1 MDTVRKR
8 YILRITIGYA
18 VIASLWIL
26 LSDQLLSMF
35 VDISSIIWLATV
47 KGLAFILATA
57 VLLYFALDSVSG
69 KNGISQSGPEPI
81 DTMPFDTFSA
91 ISETTERMPR
101 WIFYAFA
108 VLLTGAILLVRAEIA
123 VSFGDRPL
131 LILFVLPIVLSAL
144 LGGAGPGLVSTAV
157 SALGAAYFMS
167 PAHSFYIAA
176 VYDRFQWGM
185 LIANGV
191 IISFLSEATRRAFR
205 RAKAMSRH
213 LQAIVT
219 GTPDAVYIKD
229 AKGRYQLFNEGAARL
244 VGKPAAEIIGRD
256 DNTIFSSEAAA
267 RLKELDRSI
276 MESGKT
282 QTREEYL
289 TTINRKEK
297 VFLATKGPVFDHY
310 GNIAGL
316 FGISRDITDL
326 KEADREKE
334 NALELLRLCN
344 ESSTIKDLIGNI
356 VQHFKKTTG
365 CTAVGVRL
373 RQGDDFPYYET
384 QGFPDDFILLENNLC
399 SYDENGGLI
408 RDSTGGSALDCM
420 CGSILRGRF
429 DPARPFFSQ
438 RGSFWTSN
446 TTELLAS
453 TSEQD
458 RHGKTR
464 NRCNSRGYES
474 VALIPIRAAGEIMGL
489 LQLNDR
495 RKGRFNTAMIS
506 TLEDRVNYVG
516 ITLEK
521 LITEQAL
528 FDSETMYRSLFENML
543 NGFAYCRMLYE
554 NEKAVDFIYLRV
566 NHAFEVLTGLT
577 DVVGKRISEII
588 PGIREADPQLLEMY
602 GRVAMTGTPE
612 RFEYF
617 LKVLDMWLWVSV
629 YSPKREHFVAVFDV
643 INDRKKAEQEKAL
656 YQRQLELLLETA
668 GDGIFGVDREGK
680 ITFANQAAARLIGM
694 SKDALVG
701 LRSHEIFHTHCSD
714 GAEYPWHDCPLC
726 KTLIDGLSRFG
737 EETYFKANG
746 STFPIEF
753 TCTAIIEEGVT
764 SGAVMMFRD
773 ITDRKRMEN
782 ELRQSQKLEGIGQ
795 LASGIA
801 HDFNNVLSAV
811 VGFAGMLQMKLD
823 KSDSLQHFVD
833 QIMAAGQRGA
843 DLTQQILAFSR
854 KQTLNRK
861 SVSLNMVI
869 RNLEKML
876 HRLVRE
882 DIAILL
888 DLSQKDLVIFAD
900 TSQIE
905 QILINLA
912 TNARDAMPKGGRLII
927 ATERVITD
935 EKYVEMHGSGSPGE
949 YVLLTVSDTGCG
961 MDAEVRSRIF
971 EPFFT
976 MKEAGKGTGLGLSVV
991 HGIVKQ
997 HNGFISVYSE
1007 PGIGTVFKIY
1017 LPLTTQASEG
1027 PTEKDFD
1034 NVRGGAETILVAE
1047 DDASLRSLS
1056 KTLLEQHGYTVID
1069 AVDGEDAVRNFLQ
1082 HRDEI
1087 KLVILDCIMPNKGG
1101 EEAYNEIYRLSPGM
1115 KVIFLSG
1122 YIEDSFDHID
1132 FPENQAFFIQKPIL
1146 PNDLLRNVRAILDG

>member
-1 MDTVRKR
+1 MDSVRKR
-8 YILRITIGYA
+8 YVFRVTVGYA
-18 VIASLWIL
+18 VIAALWIL

-35 VDISSIIWLATV
+35 VDISSIIWFATV
-47 KGLAFILATA
+47 KGLAFTLATA
-57 VLLYFALDSVSG
+57 ALLYFALDSVPG
-69 KNGISQSGPEPI
+69 RNDVPQSVPEPI
-81 DTMPFDTFSA
+81 STMPFDTFSA

-101 WIFYAFA
+101 WIFYVVA
-108 VLLTGAILLVRAEIA
+108 VLLTAAMLLVRAKIA

-157 SALGAAYFMS
+157 SALGAAYFM
-167 PAHSFYIAA
+167 PPVHSFYITA
-176 VYDRFQWGM
+176 VHDRFQWGM

-229 AKGRYQLFNEGAARL
+229 TEGRYQLFNEGATRL
-244 VGKPAAEIIGRD
+244 LGIPAVEVIGRD
-256 DNTIFSSEAAA
+256 DNAIFSSEAAA

-297 VFLATKGPVFDHY
+297 IFLATKGPVFDHF

-326 KEADREKE
+326 KGADREKE
-334 NALELLRLCN
+334 DRLELLRLCN
-344 ESSTIKDLIGNI
+344 ESATIPELMQNL

-373 RQGDDFPYYET
+373 RQEEDFPYYET
-384 QGFPDDFILLENNLC
+384 QGFPDDFVQMENKLC
-399 SYDENGGLI
+399 SYDDNGGLI
-408 RDSTGGSALDCM
+408 RDSMGRAVLDCM
-420 CGSILRGRF
+420 CGNILRGRF
-429 DPARPFFSQ
+429 DPSLPFFSP
-438 RGSFWTSN
+438 RGSFWSSN

-453 TSEQD
+453 TTEDD
-458 RHGKTR
+458 RRARTR

-474 VALIPIRAAGEIMGL
+474 VALIPIRTGNEILGL

-495 RKGRFNTAMIS
+495 RKGRFDAAMIS
-506 TLEDRVNYVG
+506 LLEDRVNYVG

-521 LITEQAL
+521 LIAEQAL
-528 FDSETMYRSLFENML
+528 LDSESMYRSLFENML
-543 NGFAYCRMLYE
+543 NGFAYCRMFYE
-554 NEKAVDFIYLRV
+554 NDKPSDFIYLRV
-566 NHAFEVLTGLT
+566 NRAFETLTGLT
-577 DVVGKRISEII
+577 DVVGKRITEVV
-588 PGIREADPQLLEMY
+588 PGIREADPAIFELY
-602 GRVAMTGTPE
+602 GRAARTGKPE

-617 LKVLDMWLWVSV
+617 LKALDMWLWVSV
-629 YSPKREHFVAVFDV
+629 YSPKQEHFVTVFDV
-643 INDRKKAEQEKAL
+643 ITDQKKTEQEKAL

-694 SKDALVG
+694 SKDELIG
-701 LRSHEIFHTHCSD
+701 LRSHEIFHAHRSD
-714 GAEYPWHDCPLC
+714 GAEYPWRDCPLC
-726 KTLIDGLSRFG
+726 KTLTDGLSRFG

-746 STFPIEF
+746 SAFPIEF
-753 TCTAIIEEGVT
+753 TCTAIIEAGIT

-773 ITDRKRMEN
+773 ITDRKKMEN

-823 KSDSLQHFVD
+823 KSDSLQHYVD

-861 SVSLNMVI
+861 PISLNMVI

-882 DIAILL
+882 DVSILL
-888 DLSQKDLVIFAD
+888 NLSQKDLVIFAD
-900 TSQIE
+900 TSQVE
-905 QILINLA
+905 QVLINLA
-912 TNARDAMPKGGRLII
+912 TNARDAMQKGGRLII
-927 ATERVITD
+927 ATEPVVMD
-935 EKYVEMHGSGSPGE
+935 EKYIEMHGSGSPGE

-961 MDAEVRSRIF
+961 MDAKIRSRIF

-991 HGIVKQ
+991 HGIIKQ

-1017 LPLTTQASEG
+1017 LPLTTQSAERQ
-1027 PTEKDFD
+1027 TEKKGDD
-1034 NVRGGAETILVAE
+1034 VRGGTETILVAE
-1047 DDASLRSLS
+1047 DDLSLRSLS

-1069 AVDGEDAVRNFLQ
+1069 AADGDDAVHKFLQ
-1082 HRDEI
+1082 HRDEV
-1087 KLVILDCIMPNKGG
+1087 KLVILDRIMPHKSGG
-1101 EEAYNEIYRLSPGM
+1101 EAYNEILRLSPGM
-1115 KVIFLSG
+1115 KVIFMSG

-1132 FPENQAFFIQKPIL
+1132 LPEKQAVLIQKPIS
-1146 PNDLLRNVRAILDG
+1146 PNNLLRNVRAILDG